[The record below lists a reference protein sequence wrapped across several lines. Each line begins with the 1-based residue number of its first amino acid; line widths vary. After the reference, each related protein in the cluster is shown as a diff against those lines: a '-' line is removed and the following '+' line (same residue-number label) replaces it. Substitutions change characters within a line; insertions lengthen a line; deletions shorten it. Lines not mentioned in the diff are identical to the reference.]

1 MAAEVD
7 EEKLQKTIASASKH
21 DEAYL
26 FYLLGSAVTPNY
38 QTQSAGQ
45 VQVAGKSFFEKLR
58 SELRKEVCGKN
69 GPYQALSKGLVAKK
83 DLPKLVAIAI
93 LTGVPTLGGI
103 TVTYGVAAYLAL
115 LILKAGLGAYCSEEK
130 HT

>member
-1 MAAEVD
+1 MTID
-7 EEKLQKTIASASKH
+7 EEKLAETIASAGRH

-26 FYLLGSAVTPNY
+26 FYLVGSLVTPDY
-38 QTQSAGQ
+38 QTQSAGKIQ
-45 VQVAGKSFFEKLR
+45 DAGKSFFDKFR
-58 SELRKEVCGKN
+58 SELRKEICGRT

-103 TVTYGVAAYLAL
+103 TVTYGIAAYLAL
-115 LILKAGLGAYCSEEK
+115 IIVKAGVGAYCGGDK
-130 HT
+130 PP